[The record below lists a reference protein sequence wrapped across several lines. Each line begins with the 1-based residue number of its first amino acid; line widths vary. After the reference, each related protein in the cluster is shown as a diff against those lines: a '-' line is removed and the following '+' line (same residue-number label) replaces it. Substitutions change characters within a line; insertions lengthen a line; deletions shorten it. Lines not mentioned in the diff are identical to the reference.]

1 MLKIIDEILKE
12 VPSDEVLVQVKEIC
26 NAIRKEEA
34 PTIKY
39 PQVLPDGANI
49 FLALEVPAKNK
60 GELSFL
66 TLERDPMDEYASHYY
81 SIRIAD
87 VRKIGVDLPQM
98 PKRYQSH
105 RIEGRSAKKIMFEFA
120 KLVKFYRGE

>member
-12 VPSDEVLVQVKEIC
+12 VPSDEILIQVKEIC
-26 NAIRKEEA
+26 DAIRKEEA

-60 GELSFL
+60 GEISFL
-66 TLERDPMDEYASHYY
+66 TLERDPMDEYVSHYY
-81 SIRIAD
+81 SIRITD
-87 VRKIGVDLPQM
+87 IRKTTDLPQM

-105 RIEGRSAKKIMFEFA
+105 RIEGRSAKKIMIEFA